1 MVAPMVRFGVDHVG
15 ALVVTALAVAAL
27 VAYGRSRR
35 GRPGPRTVA
44 RCLAYLM
51 IGAFL
56 ADPILR
62 ADAGELTWVD
72 GLPLE
77 LCDAAGVATIVAL
90 LTRRQA
96 AFELAYFWG
105 LSGTFLALLT
115 PPLEQ
120 GFAHPDFLRYF
131 VLHSGVVAGV
141 LLLGPGLG
149 MRPRRGAVWWA
160 VACTMLY
167 AAAIGLV
174 DAALGANYMWLREK
188 PPDTLLDAFG
198 PWPYYI
204 LGGVAL
210 GVALFLLLD
219 LPYRITARE
228 ARSG

>member
-1 MVAPMVRFGVDHVG
+1 MVARMVRFGGDHVG
-15 ALVVTALAVAAL
+15 ALVVTALAVVAL
-27 VAYGRSRR
+27 MVYGRARR
-35 GRPGPRTVA
+35 GQPGPRIVS

-56 ADPILR
+56 ADPLLR

-77 LCDAAGVATIVAL
+77 LCDAAGVATIIAL

-120 GFAHPDFLRYF
+120 GLPHPDFFRYF
-131 VLHSGVVAGV
+131 VLHSGIVAGV

-149 MRPRRGAVWWA
+149 MRPRRGAVWGA
-160 VACTMLY
+160 VACTLLY

-188 PPDTLLDAFG
+188 PPDTILDLFG
-198 PWPYYI
+198 PWPFYI
-204 LGGVAL
+204 LGAVVL
-210 GVALFLLLD
+210 GVALFVLLD
-219 LPYRITARE
+219 LPYRITER
-228 ARSG
+228 RSG

>member
-1 MVAPMVRFGVDHVG
+1 MARFGADHVG
-15 ALVVTALAVAAL
+15 ALVVTALAVVAL
-27 VAYGRSRR
+27 VAYGRARR
-35 GRPGPRTVA
+35 GRPGPWAVG

-51 IGAFL
+51 VGAFL

-62 ADAGELTWVD
+62 AAVGELTWAD

-105 LSGTFLALLT
+105 LSGTFQALLT

-120 GFAHPDFLRYF
+120 GFPHPDFFRYF
-131 VLHSGVVAGV
+131 LLHSGVVVGV

-149 MRPRRGAVWWA
+149 MRPRRGAVWRA
-160 VACTMLY
+160 VAYTLLY
-167 AAAIGLV
+167 TSAIGLV

-188 PPDTLLDAFG
+188 PPSTILDLFG
-198 PWPYYI
+198 PWPFYI
-204 LGGVAL
+204 LGGVFL

-219 LPYRITARE
+219 LPYRITAR
-228 ARSG
+228 RSG